1 MFLSEAVSRDRRQA
15 FSGWGGTGI
24 FQPLFIALVLP
35 SSPDQPAE
43 LHPRELLTVSA
54 VGSLPISVRVP
65 CTCRLA
71 SVCSKARGPGW
82 GSYTS
87 TPAVC
92 RCISVYADLEF
103 LQKHNDITADF
114 KNK

>member
-15 FSGWGGTGI
+15 FGGWGGTGI
-24 FQPLFIALVLP
+24 FQPLFIVLVLP

-54 VGSLPISVRVP
+54 VGSLSISVRVP
-65 CTCRLA
+65 CTCRLT
-71 SVCSKARGPGW
+71 SVCSKAQGPGL

-87 TPAVC
+87 TSAVC
-92 RCISVYADLEF
+92 RCILVYADLEF
-103 LQKHNDITADF
+103 LQKHNDTTADF